1 MKARF
6 ETSKHDLV
14 FSSGT
19 TTLTLH
25 KDWYPEFF
33 IGQVIVVNGVMEL
46 VTKVAVSSGNI
57 VASTAEHTVTY
68 VPSTGVATLAAISG

>member
-14 FSSGT
+14 FSGET
-19 TTLTLH
+19 TTQTLH

-33 IGQVIVVNGVMEL
+33 IGQVIVVDGVMEL
-46 VTKVAVSSGNI
+46 VTKVAVSGSNI
-57 VASTAEHTVTY
+57 VASTSEHTVTY